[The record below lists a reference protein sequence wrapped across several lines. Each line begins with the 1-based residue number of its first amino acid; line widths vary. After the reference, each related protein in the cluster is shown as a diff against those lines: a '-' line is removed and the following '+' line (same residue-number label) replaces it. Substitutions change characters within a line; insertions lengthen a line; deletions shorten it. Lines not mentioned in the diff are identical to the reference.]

1 SVRKIQTTK
10 EYVAQMRSTADTL
23 YTAEI
28 GHLKWGS
35 NLSAAIEFGAKFT
48 GSTNEK
54 ECVLGKHIY
63 SDAVQNDHSMAEE
76 IGKIEPLHTAI
87 HQDAIAVL
95 KTAETDKT
103 AAENM
108 FRDKIQTNID
118 ELLLLLDK
126 SIVARQAAVMQ
137 AEHSLDSVVNITKIV
152 AIVLML
158 VTLIACFNM
167 YSYIKNQIGKPI
179 LHIAETAKKLA
190 EGELS
195 LDFTTNSTNEVGELG
210 LLLNASVME
219 IAGYVEDIDSAMS
232 QFSDGNFNVK
242 PAKPFIGDFKNI
254 ETSIAHFIVNMSE
267 TLNTI
272 TRSSDQ
278 VSGGAEQISNGA
290 QCLAQGATEQA
301 SGVQELSSTINELS
315 SQVRQTA
322 DNFREINKIMSV
334 TYVEVTN
341 GSQKMEDMTAAMD
354 EIIVFSKNIRNIIKT
369 IDDITFQTN
378 ILALNAAVEAARA
391 GHAGKGF
398 AVVADEVR
406 NLAQKSA
413 DAAKDIADLIENSIK
428 VVNNGAVLT
437 QESVAVFKNIVDM
450 SAQITAK
457 VETASEASTN
467 QAISIQQIVLGI
479 EQISSVVQTNSATS
493 EESAAASE
501 ELHGQ
506 AQLLKELVSKF
517 TLFKTSRL

>member
-1 SVRKIQTTK
+1 
-10 EYVAQMRSTADTL
+10 
-23 YTAEI
+23 
-28 GHLKWGS
+28 
-35 NLSAAIEFGAKFT
+35 
-48 GSTNEK
+48 
-54 ECVLGKHIY
+54 
-63 SDAVQNDHSMAEE
+63 
-76 IGKIEPLHTAI
+76 
-87 HQDAIAVL
+87 
-95 KTAETDKT
+95 
-103 AAENM
+103 
-108 FRDKIQTNID
+108 
-118 ELLLLLDK
+118 
-126 SIVARQAAVMQ
+126 
-137 AEHSLDSVVNITKIV
+137 
-152 AIVLML
+152 
-158 VTLIACFNM
+158 
-167 YSYIKNQIGKPI
+167 
-179 LHIAETAKKLA
+179 
-190 EGELS
+190 
-195 LDFTTNSTNEVGELG
+195 
-210 LLLNASVME
+210 
-219 IAGYVEDIDSAMS
+219 
-232 QFSDGNFNVK
+232 
-242 PAKPFIGDFKNI
+242 
-254 ETSIAHFIVNMSE
+254 

-272 TRSSDQ
+272 TQSSDQ